1 MENKVAIVVDSA
13 GDVPESYMK
22 NFNVRRVPL
31 ILTFGTE
38 ERLDA
43 EQCNLYDVFEYYDKE
58 HELPMTSAP
67 TTEMFGQV
75 FIPLIHQGYRILYLG
90 ASSQFSKTYENGKS
104 FEKIFTEK
112 IYAVDTRFTCA
123 PVGLVVRK
131 AYELLQT
138 DLPLPLIVK
147 ALNEYI
153 YKIHSVF
160 IINDFNFVK
169 EIGNMNAVTGFFAS
183 LMNVKPAL
191 ELTAE
196 KGVQSIKNYTGHYE
210 KAVTTFIH
218 DVFHRKMIYDDS
230 VLIIAHTL
238 VNSYELERIKKEIL
252 DIIPFKEV
260 EFVTAGSVVGSHMGK
275 GALLFCY
282 TEK

>member
-1 MENKVAIVVDSA
+1 MENKIAIVVDSA

-22 NFNVRRVPL
+22 DFNVRRVPL
-31 ILTFGTE
+31 IITFGTE

-43 EQCNLYDVFEYYDKE
+43 EQCNLHDVFEYYEKE

-67 TTEMFGQV
+67 TTEMFSQV
-75 FIPLIHQGYRILYLG
+75 FIPLIHQGYQILYLG
-90 ASSQFSKTYENGKS
+90 ASSQFSRAYENGKS
-104 FEKIFTEK
+104 FEKVFSEK
-112 IYAVDTRFTCA
+112 VYAVDTRFTCA

-131 AYELLQT
+131 AHELIESEMPIQ
-138 DLPLPLIVK
+138 LIVK
-147 ALNEYI
+147 ALQEYI

-169 EIGNMNAVTGFFAS
+169 EIGNMNAVSGFFAS

-191 ELTAE
+191 EMTAE
-196 KGVQSIKNYTGHYE
+196 KGVQSYKNYTGNYE
-210 KAVTTFIH
+210 KAVTSFIH
-218 DVFHRKMIYDDS
+218 DAFNRKMIYDES

-238 VNSYELERIKKEIL
+238 VSTYELERIKKEIL

-260 EFVTAGSVVGSHMGK
+260 QFVTAGSVVGSHMGK